1 MKITEPNTYC
11 SAFMRPLTLNEIAFG
26 KKANINVNL
35 NEILNGR
42 NIDNSVWEGAN
53 VYVDL

>member
-1 MKITEPNTYC
+1 
-11 SAFMRPLTLNEIAFG
+11 MRPLTLNEIAFG

-35 NEILNGR
+35 NGILNGR